1 MLAWLSI
8 STVRFVRAEAGP
20 LMPTVTELHLF
31 AVDLPFK
38 VAFRHAAAARTTSDS
53 LFLRAR
59 LDDGTEGWGECAASR
74 LRLGGEPRAG
84 VRAACGTQILPALV
98 GRSFRSLPEAV
109 SFLEKCDGKAP
120 PEWVAPEVPQ
130 TSAWCSVDL
139 ALLDA
144 FGRASGE
151 PVRPAAGVPAPSAA
165 ALRGTA
171 TAGSRPPAE
180 GWSLRCRCSSC
191 APSGSPTS
199 SSSSSTTGPCRRP
212 GRLGGCSAAGSS
224 SGSTPTWPGTSIRPS
239 RSSASSKRSG
249 SARSSSRSPADDLTG
264 LARLVRES
272 SAQIMVDEG
281 LTDRDSLQRFITHQ
295 ACTAVNVRI
304 SKCGGLIG
312 AYARCRE
319 ALDAG
324 LMLQVG
330 CQVGES
336 SLLSA
341 AHLTLLSALA
351 PLTPGVRFAEGCFG
365 RHLLR
370 EDPASPLVQFGYGGR
385 PPRPPQGAGLGV
397 QVDPVLLE
405 GSTVDRAR
413 VT

>member
-1 MLAWLSI
+1 
-8 STVRFVRAEAGP
+8 
-20 LMPTVTELHLF
+20 MPTVIQLDLF

-38 VAFRHAAAARTTSDS
+38 VAFRHAAAARTTSES

-59 LDDGTEGWGECAASR
+59 LDNGVEGWGES
-74 LRLGGEPRAG
+74 LPRAYVSG
-84 VRAACGTQILPALV
+84 EAREQAFALLRDTILPALV
-98 GRSFRSLPEAV
+98 GQSFRSLPEAV

-120 PEWVAPEVPQ
+120 PEWVGPEVAQ

-151 PVRPAAGVPAPSAA
+151 PVSIGGPPAAVDALGGLRYSGVVSA
-165 ALRGTA
+165 GQ
-171 TAGSRPPAE
+171 
-180 GWSLRCRCSSC
+180 GWSHAVSLLELRVDANMAWTVEQALEAIGQLRAVGIWSFEQ
-191 APSGSPTS
+191 PI
-199 SSSSSTTGPCRRP
+199 
-212 GRLGGCSAAGSS
+212 AAG
-224 SGSTPTWPGTSIRPS
+224 
-239 RSSASSKRSG
+239 
-249 SARSSSRSPADDLTG
+249 DLAG
-264 LARLVRES
+264 LARLVADS

-281 LTDRDSLQRFITHQ
+281 LSDRDSLQRFISHR
-295 ACTAVNVRI
+295 ACTAANVRI
-304 SKCGGLIG
+304 SKCGGLVG

-324 LMLQVG
+324 LLFQVG

-341 AHLTLLSALA
+341 AQLTLLQGLA

-365 RHLLR
+365 RHLLW
-370 EDPASPLVQFGYGGR
+370 EDPAAPLVQFGYGGR
-385 PPRPPQGAGLGV
+385 PPRRPPGAGLGV
-397 QVDPVLLE
+397 EVDLAALQRYTLDQA
-405 GSTVDRAR
+405 S

>member
-1 MLAWLSI
+1 
-8 STVRFVRAEAGP
+8 
-20 LMPTVTELHLF
+20 MPTVTQLDLF

-59 LDDGTEGWGECAASR
+59 LDNGAEGWGES
-74 LRLGGEPRAG
+74 LPRAYVSG
-84 VRAACGTQILPALV
+84 EAREQAFALLRDTILPALV
-98 GRSFRSLPEAV
+98 GQSFRSLPEAV

-120 PEWVAPEVPQ
+120 PEWVKPEIPQ
-130 TSAWCSVDL
+130 TAAWCSVDL

-151 PVRPAAGVPAPSAA
+151 PARPGVGVPAPSVA
-165 ALRGTA
+165 ALGRYRYSGVVSAGT
-171 TAGSRPPAE
+171 
-180 GWSLRCRCSSC
+180 GWSYAVSLLKMRAFRFPHVKLKLEHDGAVQAARTARRLLGRRVDLRADANMAWDVEQALEVIDQLRAVGIQSFEQPI
-191 APSGSPTS
+191 A
-199 SSSSSTTGPCRRP
+199 
-212 GRLGGCSAAGSS
+212 
-224 SGSTPTWPGTSIRPS
+224 
-239 RSSASSKRSG
+239 
-249 SARSSSRSPADDLTG
+249 ADDLSG
-264 LARLVRES
+264 LARLVAES

-281 LTDRDSLQRFITHQ
+281 LTDRDSLQRFIAHR
-295 ACTAVNVRI
+295 ACTAANVRI
-304 SKCGGLIG
+304 SKCGGLVG

-370 EDPASPLVQFGYGGR
+370 EDPAAPLVQFRYGGR
-385 PPRPPQGAGLGV
+385 PPCHSPGPGLGV
-397 QVDPVLLE
+397 QVDPAALQRYVVDQA
-405 GSTVDRAR
+405 TV
-413 VT
+413 T

>member
-1 MLAWLSI
+1 
-8 STVRFVRAEAGP
+8 
-20 LMPTVTELHLF
+20 MPTVTRLDLF

-38 VAFRHAAAARTTSDS
+38 VAFRHAAAARTTSES

-59 LDDGTEGWGECAASR
+59 LDNGAEGWGES
-74 LRLGGEPRAG
+74 LPRAYVSG
-84 VRAACGTQILPALV
+84 EARKQAFALLRDSILPALV
-98 GRSFRSLPEAV
+98 GQSFGSLPEAV

-120 PEWVAPEVPQ
+120 PEWVNPEVPQ
-130 TSAWCSVDL
+130 TAAWCSVDL

-151 PVRPAAGVPAPSAA
+151 PARPGGVPAPSAA
-165 ALRGTA
+165 TLGRYRYSGVVS
-171 TAGSRPPAE
+171 AGQ
-180 GWSLRCRCSSC
+180 GWSYARSLLKMRAFRFPHIKLKLEGDGALQAARTARRLLGRRVDLRVD
-191 APSGSPTS
+191 ANMAWDVEQALEVI
-199 SSSSSTTGPCRRP
+199 
-212 GRLGGCSAAGSS
+212 GRLRAVGIRSFEQPIA
-224 SGSTPTWPGTSIRPS
+224 SG
-239 RSSASSKRSG
+239 
-249 SARSSSRSPADDLTG
+249 DLAG
-264 LARLVRES
+264 LARLVAES

-281 LTDRDSLQRFITHQ
+281 LTDRDSLQRFIAHR
-295 ACTAVNVRI
+295 ACTAANVRI

-324 LMLQVG
+324 LLLQVG

-370 EDPASPLVQFGYGGR
+370 EDPVAPPVQFRYGGR
-385 PPRPPQGAGLGV
+385 PPRRPPGAGLGV
-397 QVDPVLLE
+397 QVDPVLLQPW
-405 GSTVDRAR
+405 TVDRAR

>member
-1 MLAWLSI
+1 
-8 STVRFVRAEAGP
+8 
-20 LMPTVTELHLF
+20 MPRVTELRLF

-38 VAFRHAAAARTTSDS
+38 VAFRHAAAARTSSDS

-59 LDDGTEGWGECAASR
+59 LDNGAEGWGESLPRSYVSGESR
-74 LRLGGEPRAG
+74 EQAFALLRDA
-84 VRAACGTQILPALV
+84 ILPALA
-98 GRSFRSLPEAV
+98 GQSFRSLPEAV
-109 SFLEKCDGKAP
+109 SFLEECDGKAP
-120 PEWVAPEVPQ
+120 PEWVRPEVPQ
-130 TSAWCSVDL
+130 TSAWCGVDL

-144 FGRASGE
+144 FGKAAREPAGPSGAGGQAPAGAGLKRYRYSGVVSAGHGWPYAKSLLRIRAFGFRQVKLKLEREGAVEAARNARRLLGRRVDLRVDANMAWDVEQALELIGQLRAVGVRSFEQPVASG
-151 PVRPAAGVPAPSAA
+151 
-165 ALRGTA
+165 
-171 TAGSRPPAE
+171 
-180 GWSLRCRCSSC
+180 
-191 APSGSPTS
+191 
-199 SSSSSTTGPCRRP
+199 
-212 GRLGGCSAAGSS
+212 
-224 SGSTPTWPGTSIRPS
+224 
-239 RSSASSKRSG
+239 
-249 SARSSSRSPADDLTG
+249 DLAG
-264 LARLVRES
+264 LARLVAES

-281 LTDRDSLQRFITHQ
+281 LTDRDSLQRFIAHR
-295 ACTAVNVRI
+295 ACTAANVRI

-324 LMLQVG
+324 LILQVG

-370 EDPASPLVQFGYGGR
+370 EDPATPLVQFRYGGR
-385 PPRPPQGAGLGV
+385 PPRRPPGAGLGV
-397 QVDPVLLE
+397 QVGPAALQRW
-405 GSTVDRAR
+405 TVDQAR

>member
-1 MLAWLSI
+1 MA
-8 STVRFVRAEAGP
+8 
-20 LMPTVTELHLF
+20 TVTELQLF

-38 VAFRHAAAARTTSDS
+38 TVVRHAAAARTTSES
-53 LFLRAR
+53 LFLRMT
-59 LDDGTEGWGECAASR
+59 LDSGVDGWGEA
-74 LRLGGEPRAG
+74 LPRAYVSG
-84 VRAACGTQILPALV
+84 ESRQDAFALLRDQVLPALV
-98 GRSFRSLPEAV
+98 GQRFQSLPEVV

-120 PEWVAPEVPQ
+120 SEWVAPEVPQ
-130 TSAWCSVDL
+130 TAAWCCVDL

-151 PVRPAAGVPAPSAA
+151 PARPAAAVPAPSPA
-165 ALRGTA
+165 ALGRYRYSGVVS
-171 TAGSRPPAE
+171 AGQ
-180 GWSLRCRCSSC
+180 GWSYAVSLLKMRAFGFRQVKLKLERDGTLQAARTARRLLGRRVDLRVDANMAWDVEQALEVIGQLR
-191 APSGSPTS
+191 AVG
-199 SSSSSTTGPCRRP
+199 
-212 GRLGGCSAAGSS
+212 
-224 SGSTPTWPGTSIRPS
+224 IRSFEQPI
-239 RSSASSKRSG
+239 A
-249 SARSSSRSPADDLTG
+249 ADDLAG
-264 LARLVRES
+264 LARLVAES

-281 LTDRDSLQRFITHQ
+281 LTDRDSLQRFITQ
-295 ACTAVNVRI
+295 RACTAANVRI

-351 PLTPGVRFAEGCFG
+351 PLTPGVRYAEGCFG

-370 EDPASPLVQFGYGGR
+370 EDPAAPLVQFGYGGR
-385 PPRPPQGAGLGV
+385 PPPRPAGAGLGV
-397 QVDPVLLE
+397 RVDLAALQRYVVDQA
-405 GSTVDRAR
+405 TV
-413 VT
+413 T